1 MGGLL
6 VKNHGFKA
14 IIIVRMFQWIPSGL
28 SMIVGIVLVKMIFY
42 TLPETNIAPASSP
55 SQKETNRIPTIHF
68 QGRLLLVSGRV
79 YSIAYHH

>member
-14 IIIVRMFQWIPSGL
+14 IIVRMFQWIPSGL
-28 SMIVGIVLVKMIFY
+28 SMIVGIVLVKRIFY
-42 TLPETNIAPASSP
+42 TLPETNIAPENSP

-68 QGRLLLVSGRV
+68 QGQTVSFREG
-79 YSIAYHH
+79 I